1 MHLAKANYCSFAMT
15 AMKIPRLKKEVI
27 KVVAAEVR
35 RECHA
40 LCSTLPGKKS
50 VLRRT
55 SATDLKTFQFSKVI
69 AELCERAPAFSA
81 VLEASVKRYR
91 KQHTRH
97 AIIPSIG
104 FAASVLLHERNNM
117 MCAAQSVNSILLH
130 QGHAS
135 KMVC

>member
-15 AMKIPRLKKEVI
+15 AIKIPRLKKEVI

-35 RECHA
+35 RECQA

-50 VLRRT
+50 VSRRT
-55 SATDLKTFQFSKVI
+55 SAADLKTFQFSK
-69 AELCERAPAFSA
+69 RAPAFSA

-117 MCAAQSVNSILLH
+117 MSAAQSVNSILLH